1 MKRSVTTICAVRC
14 SYACVWWIVFR
25 MYDVRYDDQ
34 TKSEQYTL
42 QRQARM
48 TMAVWWL
55 SSPEIS
61 AGTLPGSKNVRIL
74 PINLPMLQA
83 ADIYVVKPWKLKRL
97 HCWAHHVGRDIRAGN
112 SKCITCHGHYVTH
125 GTHSGARGTFSQYGL
140 ATMSEA
146 IA

>member
-1 MKRSVTTICAVRC
+1 
-14 SYACVWWIVFR
+14 

-34 TKSEQYTL
+34 TKSEQYTF

-74 PINLPMLQA
+74 PINFPILQA
-83 ADIYVVKPWKLKRL
+83 ADICGETLKTQTVAL
-97 HCWAHHVGRDIRAGN
+97 L
-112 SKCITCHGHYVTH
+112 
-125 GTHSGARGTFSQYGL
+125 GAPRG
-140 ATMSEA
+140 
-146 IA
+146 